1 MVLQQSVYGD
11 GIKLNR
17 AAIIICF
24 LNPRTPLLGLGDIE
38 NINNQSVLPLAAG
51 LTVRKGKNKNPR
63 RRVPAVLIIPSNYR
77 TPHVK
82 INNSPIRRAVVSPS
96 CGRFSIMRPPSW
108 SYGHSCPEESFFAEQ
123 AEEPRPSAIH
133 NGCGHQLIVR

>member
-1 MVLQQSVYGD
+1 MVLQQSVYGGD

-24 LNPRTPLLGLGDIE
+24 LNPRTPLWSRATSRISIIKE
-38 NINNQSVLPLAAG
+38 SYPSRS
-51 LTVRKGKNKNPR
+51 LTARKWKNKR
-63 RRVPAVLIIPSNYR
+63 QRRVPAVLIIPSNYR

-82 INNSPIRRAVVSPS
+82 INNSPIRRAVAPF
-96 CGRFSIMRPPSW
+96 CGRFSIMRPRPAD
-108 SYGHSCPEESFFAEQ
+108 GHSCPEESFALNKLK
-123 AEEPRPSAIH
+123 EPRPSAIH